1 MELRMVSVPE
11 ADGDRFLAAM
21 NANANDKI
29 TYLEDSQTRE
39 LLDAL
44 KNDNGTQVWQAPK
57 LTVYNGQRGSISVV
71 DYQFFIT
78 GFNLNSA
85 NGQTFL
91 TPNNVPMPIGF
102 RSTVC
107 PTVSADRQTVLVDL
121 HVKRTTVTEP
131 VPLIPLQIPV
141 PEQTEKGKNTV
152 YQMFV
157 QQPQIATQIVDQKFG
172 IPAGKTALIVAGKEQ
187 RQTRIDADPGIA
199 AQVLAW
205 AGILER
211 RQLQSG
217 SVYHHPAGNTPDHC
231 QRRAQGN
238 PSE

>member
-1 MELRMVSVPE
+1 M
-11 ADGDRFLAAM
+11 
-21 NANANDKI
+21 
-29 TYLEDSQTRE
+29 
-39 LLDAL
+39 
-44 KNDNGTQVWQAPK
+44 
-57 LTVYNGQRGSISVV
+57 YNGQRGSISVV

-205 AGILER
+205 AGILNAVSYSREACTTI
-211 RQLQSG
+211 LL
-217 SVYHHPAGNTPDHC
+217 VTPRIIVSDEHKEI
-231 QRRAQGN
+231 QAN
-238 PSE
+238 DKASSTVPPSLPRS